1 MFQNPQDMNLMFHEI
16 NHYLHVA
23 VGFNN
28 LLLNELGNSSGID
41 IESMVKSSMY
51 VSQYLN
57 KLSQYLSLV
66 RNNAMQPSLVL
77 KDVQNVSVRGMLEQ
91 IVDTNYNNNV
101 SLVANDNDFII
112 SVNKLMLENIF
123 LNLIHNANKSNS
135 DEFNIV
141 LSIDKTNSGFAV
153 SVTDD
158 GQGIVDADLENIF
171 AKGFSKNNSSGLGLY
186 FSREVLSY
194 IGASIR
200 AESVPNCKTSFTV
213 SFPLKNCLHS

>member
-1 MFQNPQDMNLMFHEI
+1 MNLMFHEI
-16 NHYLHVA
+16 KHYLHVA

-66 RNNAMQPSLVL
+66 SNNAMKPSLVL
-77 KDVQNVSVRGMLEQ
+77 KDVQNVSVRGMLEK

-101 SLVANDNDFII
+101 SLVTNGNDFII

-123 LNLIHNANKSNS
+123 LNLIHNANKANS
-135 DEFNIV
+135 DEVNIV

-158 GQGIVDADLENIF
+158 GQGIVDVDLENIF

-200 AESVPNCKTSFTV
+200 AESVPYEKTSFIV
-213 SFPLKNCLHS
+213 YFPTNDFLRI